1 MRAIVVSRFGGPE
14 VLQIAEVPD
23 PVPGPGEVLLTVMA
37 SDVLHVDTMIRSG
50 TATDFFPIRPP
61 YIPGN
66 GVAGTVLSVGEGAGP
81 SMAGRPVVAHTGGQG
96 GGGGYA
102 ELAVVPAA
110 SVVEVPSGSD
120 PLTTLAVLHDG
131 PTALRILERVGV
143 RPGEP
148 VLVLG
153 AAGAMGVILLQL
165 LRARDAFVV
174 GAARGQAKLDAIV
187 KAGADA
193 AVDYSDPGW
202 AVRVLEAAGGIRP
215 AVVLD
220 GVGGETGSEA
230 LAILQDGGRFSA
242 HGAASGSFAP
252 IGAEVIRRRALT
264 VTRLADLGIDARS
277 RVELAERAAGEVA
290 RGTLRPLIGQVYPLA
305 AAAQAHAAIAARAA
319 IAKTLL
325 TG

>member
-1 MRAIVVSRFGGPE
+1 
-14 VLQIAEVPD
+14 
-23 PVPGPGEVLLTVMA
+23 
-37 SDVLHVDTMIRSG
+37 
-50 TATDFFPIRPP
+50 
-61 YIPGN
+61 
-66 GVAGTVLSVGEGAGP
+66 
-81 SMAGRPVVAHTGGQG
+81 
-96 GGGGYA
+96 
-102 ELAVVPAA
+102 
-110 SVVEVPSGSD
+110 
-120 PLTTLAVLHDG
+120 VLHDG

-220 GVGGETGSEA
+220 GVGGQMGSEA

-242 HGAASGSFAP
+242 HGTASGSFAP

-277 RVELAERAAGEVA
+277 RVELAEQAAGEVA
-290 RGTLRPLIGQVYPLA
+290 RGTLKPLIGQVYPLA
-305 AAAQAHAAIAARAA
+305 AAAEAHAAIAARAA

-325 TG
+325 AG